1 MIGNR
6 VLSVAAAVAAA
17 GLVWVAFELI
27 GGVDLRAPQ
36 PGNTGATDDAGI
48 GIVLGSSAVASL
60 AGWALLAVLEKVT
73 ARARMIWTVV
83 AIVVLVLSLGAPLS
97 AAGLTALN
105 KTALAL
111 MHVAVGVT
119 LIPLLRR
126 TSKPDVAAGAP
137 TPGAGQSAG
146 R

>member
-1 MIGNR
+1 MIRQR
-6 VLSVAAAVAAA
+6 VLAVAAAVAVA

-27 GGVDLRAPQ
+27 GGVDLRVPQ

-48 GIVLGSSAVASL
+48 GIVLGSSAIASL
-60 AGWALLAVLEKVT
+60 AGWGLLAVLEKVT
-73 ARARMIWTVV
+73 SRARLIWTVV

-126 TSKPDVAAGAP
+126 TSQPDAAAGVPA
-137 TPGAGQSAG
+137 PGAGETAG